1 MPEGAVTISLDT
13 ARCLEKDS
21 NLVEISKEITASDT
35 IKEELAKE
43 LINTTLDN
51 KNSGLVKSIN
61 KEKLQLTDTT
71 TIIEVNFNTKLVE
84 YDEKTNKITY
94 EIKPMYSINGID
106 YTEIPNEALNGGK
119 IRINLPIPSSVK
131 DTHAKVKHISNG
143 NVIDEKEYE
152 INKTEDGK
160 KYITIETTS
169 FSTFEISYFTAKNL
183 NPQTGDNVMTYVIML
198 LGSMLTI
205 GTIAVLKKRFN

>member
-1 MPEGAVTISLDT
+1 MYTKWLIIIKTLNF
-13 ARCLEKDS
+13 LEKDS

-205 GTIAVLKKRFN
+205 GTIVVLKKRFN

>member
-131 DTHAKVKHISNG
+131 DTHAKVKHISNDK
-143 NVIDEKEYE
+143 VIDEKEYE
-152 INKTEDGK
+152 IKKTEDGE

-169 FSTFEISYFTAKNL
+169 FSTFEVSYFTAKNL

-198 LGSMLTI
+198 LGSVLTI
-205 GTIAVLKKRFN
+205 GTIVVLKKRFN